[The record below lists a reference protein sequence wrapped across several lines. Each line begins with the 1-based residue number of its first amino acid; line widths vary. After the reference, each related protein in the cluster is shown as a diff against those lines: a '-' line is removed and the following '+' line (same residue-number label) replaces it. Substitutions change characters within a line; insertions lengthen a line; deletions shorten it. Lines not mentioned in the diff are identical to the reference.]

1 MYSNQ
6 FIFALESIKTNIMTD
21 FKNNILKTHNDW
33 TGFIIRLTLGIVLLP
48 HGAQKLLGLFG
59 GYGFNGTM
67 DFFTTQAGLPWIIGF
82 SIIIIEFFGSLALII
97 GFASRLWSMAIF
109 FLFIGIIYTEQWQN
123 GFFMNWFGTQNGE
136 GFEYSLLV
144 LGIAIAIVIKG
155 SGKHSIDNILT
166 KI

>member
-1 MYSNQ
+1 
-6 FIFALESIKTNIMTD
+6 MTD

-82 SIIIIEFFGSLALII
+82 SIIIIEFFGSLSLII

-109 FLFIGIIYTEQWQN
+109 LLFIGIIYTEQWQN
-123 GFFMNWFGTQNGE
+123 GFFMNWFGTHNGE

-144 LGIAIAIVIKG
+144 LGIAIAIVING